1 MGRLWVSPSP
11 LGCVCAAGSQTAK
24 AHFTLRGTLACY
36 LLVAIS
42 DTTAIEIVYRE
53 FNLNLVARED
63 LDVVHTHL
71 AGNMGKDGVTVFKLY
86 LKHSVWKSLEYGAL
100 QFNCIFFSQGSG
112 AMLTGWQSVGG
123 KWYYLNGSGA
133 METGWYKVGSNW
145 YYSNPSG
152 VMRYSTWIGDY
163 YLLGDGRMATNRW
176 VGGYYVG
183 ADGKW
188 VR

>member
-1 MGRLWVSPSP
+1 M
-11 LGCVCAAGSQTAK
+11 K
-24 AHFTLRGTLACY
+24 
-36 LLVAIS
+36 
-42 DTTAIEIVYRE
+42 
-53 FNLNLVARED
+53 
-63 LDVVHTHL
+63 
-71 AGNMGKDGVTVFKLY
+71 
-86 LKHSVWKSLEYGAL
+86 
-100 QFNCIFFSQGSG
+100 
-112 AMLTGWQSVGG
+112 
-123 KWYYLNGSGA
+123 
-133 METGWYKVGSNW
+133 TGWYKVGSNW